1 MQQYKKSILKR
12 KRYDKL
18 NMKKKCN
25 ICGRVLCNELNVCP
39 NCGSQ
44 LHNKDKSSKIHL
56 NENAEA
62 IILITLTILAL
73 VVSIVFVI
81 YYFKLLIYLLNLL
94 FNTKFVQIDPTF
106 DTVFYLLMEFLS
118 KLGVSICVI
127 CFSIVIIPLIFS
139 TILYLLFE
147 LVNLKI
153 DFKLEE
159 LPEGNEL

>member
-1 MQQYKKSILKR
+1 MVKLLKKLILR
-12 KRYDKL
+12 R
-18 NMKKKCN
+18 KCN
-25 ICGRVLCNELNVCP
+25 VCGRVLCNELNVCP

-94 FNTKFVQIDPTF
+94 FNTQFVQIDPTF
-106 DTVFYLLMEFLS
+106 DTVFYLLMEFLL
-118 KLGVSICVI
+118 KLEISICIV
-127 CFSIVIIPLIFS
+127 CFSIVIIPLIFV
-139 TILYLLFE
+139 TILYLLFK
-147 LVNLKI
+147 LANLKI
-153 DFKLEE
+153 NFKLIE
-159 LPEGNEL
+159 LPDNSEYI

>member
-1 MQQYKKSILKR
+1 MVKLLKKLILR
-12 KRYDKL
+12 R
-18 NMKKKCN
+18 KCN
-25 ICGRVLCNELNVCP
+25 VCGHVLCNELNVCP

-94 FNTKFVQIDPTF
+94 FNTRFVQTDPTF
-106 DTVFYLLMEFLS
+106 DIVFYLIMEFLS
-118 KLGVSICVI
+118 KLGVRICVI

>member
-1 MQQYKKSILKR
+1 MVKLLKKLILR
-12 KRYDKL
+12 R
-18 NMKKKCN
+18 KCN
-25 ICGRVLCNELNVCP
+25 VCGHVLCNELNVCP

-44 LHNKDKSSKIHL
+44 LPNKDKSSKIHL
-56 NENAEA
+56 NENTEA

-81 YYFKLLIYLLNLL
+81 YYFKLLKYLLNLL
-94 FNTKFVQIDPTF
+94 FNTRFVQPDPKF
-106 DTVFYLLMEFLS
+106 DIVFYLIMEFLS

-127 CFSIVIIPLIFS
+127 CFSIVIIPLIFAS
-139 TILYLLFE
+139 IHYLLFE

-159 LPEGNEL
+159 LPDDNEL

>member
-1 MQQYKKSILKR
+1 MVKLLKKLILR
-12 KRYDKL
+12 R
-18 NMKKKCN
+18 KCN
-25 ICGRVLCNELNVCP
+25 VCGHVLCNELNVCP

-56 NENAEA
+56 NENTEA

-81 YYFKLLIYLLNLL
+81 YYFKLLKYLLNLL
-94 FNTKFVQIDPTF
+94 FNTRFVQPDPKF
-106 DTVFYLLMEFLS
+106 DIVFYLIMEFLS

-127 CFSIVIIPLIFS
+127 CFSIVIIPLIFAS
-139 TILYLLFE
+139 IHYLLVQI
-147 LVNLKI
+147 VNLKI

-159 LPEGNEL
+159 LPDDNEL

>member
-1 MQQYKKSILKR
+1 MVKLLKKLILR
-12 KRYDKL
+12 R
-18 NMKKKCN
+18 KCN
-25 ICGRVLCNELNVCP
+25 VCGRVLCNELNVCP
-39 NCGSQ
+39 NCGSR

-94 FNTKFVQIDPTF
+94 FNTRFVQTDPTF
-106 DTVFYLLMEFLS
+106 DIVFYLIMEFLS

>member
-1 MQQYKKSILKR
+1 
-12 KRYDKL
+12 
-18 NMKKKCN
+18 MKKKCN

>member
-1 MQQYKKSILKR
+1 MVKLLKKLILR
-12 KRYDKL
+12 R
-18 NMKKKCN
+18 KCN
-25 ICGRVLCNELNVCP
+25 VCGHVLCNELNVCP

-94 FNTKFVQIDPTF
+94 FNTRFVQTEPTF
-106 DTVFYLLMEFLS
+106 DIVFYLIMEFLS

>member
-1 MQQYKKSILKR
+1 MVKLLKKLILR
-12 KRYDKL
+12 R
-18 NMKKKCN
+18 KCN
-25 ICGRVLCNELNVCP
+25 VCGRVLCNELNVCP

-44 LHNKDKSSKIHL
+44 LYNKDKSSKIHL

-94 FNTKFVQIDPTF
+94 FNTRFVQTEPTF
-106 DTVFYLLMEFLS
+106 DIVFYLIMEFLS

>member
-1 MQQYKKSILKR
+1 MIKLLKKLILR
-12 KRYDKL
+12 R
-18 NMKKKCN
+18 KCN
-25 ICGRVLCNELNVCP
+25 VCGHVSSNGLNVCP

-44 LHNKDKSSKIHL
+44 LHNEYKSSKIHL
-56 NENAEA
+56 DENTEA

-73 VVSIVFVI
+73 AVSVVFVI
-81 YYFKLLIYLLNLL
+81 YYFKLLTYLLNLL
-94 FNTKFVQIDPTF
+94 FNTQFVQIEPTF
-106 DTVFYLLMEFLS
+106 DIVFYLIMEFLS
-118 KLGVSICVI
+118 KIGISICVI

-159 LPEGNEL
+159 LSDDSELHI

>member
-1 MQQYKKSILKR
+1 MVKLLKKLILR
-12 KRYDKL
+12 R
-18 NMKKKCN
+18 KCN
-25 ICGRVLCNELNVCP
+25 VCGRVLCNELNVCP

-94 FNTKFVQIDPTF
+94 FNTRFVQPDPKF
-106 DTVFYLLMEFLS
+106 DIVFYLIMEFLS

>member
-1 MQQYKKSILKR
+1 MVKLLKKLILR
-12 KRYDKL
+12 R
-18 NMKKKCN
+18 KCN
-25 ICGRVLCNELNVCP
+25 VCGHVLCNELNVCP

-56 NENAEA
+56 NENTEA

-81 YYFKLLIYLLNLL
+81 YYFKLLKYLLNLL
-94 FNTKFVQIDPTF
+94 FNTRFVQPDPKF
-106 DTVFYLLMEFLS
+106 DIVFYLIMEFLS

-153 DFKLEE
+153 DFKSEE
-159 LPEGNEL
+159 LSDDSELHI

>member
-1 MQQYKKSILKR
+1 MVKLLKKLILR
-12 KRYDKL
+12 R
-18 NMKKKCN
+18 KCN
-25 ICGRVLCNELNVCP
+25 VCGHVLCNELNVCP

-94 FNTKFVQIDPTF
+94 FNTQFVQTDPTF
-106 DTVFYLLMEFLS
+106 DIVFYLIMEFLS

-127 CFSIVIIPLIFS
+127 CFSIVIIPLIFA

-159 LPEGNEL
+159 LPDDNEL

>member
-1 MQQYKKSILKR
+1 MI
-12 KRYDKL
+12 KL
-18 NMKKKCN
+18 LNKLLLRRHCN
-25 ICGRVLCNELNVCP
+25 VCGHVSSNELNVCP
-39 NCGSQ
+39 NCGNQ
-44 LHNKDKSSKIHL
+44 LHNKNKGSKIHL
-56 NENAEA
+56 DENTEA
-62 IILITLTILAL
+62 IIIIALMTVALA
-73 VVSIVFVI
+73 VSVVFVI
-81 YYFKLLIYLLNLL
+81 YYFKLLKYLLNLL
-94 FNTKFVQIDPTF
+94 FNTQFVQVDPTF
-106 DTVFYLLMEFLS
+106 DIVFYLIMEFLS

>member
-1 MQQYKKSILKR
+1 MVKLLKKIILR
-12 KRYDKL
+12 R
-18 NMKKKCN
+18 KCN
-25 ICGRVLCNELNVCP
+25 VCGRVLCNELNVCP

-94 FNTKFVQIDPTF
+94 FNTRFVQTDPTF
-106 DTVFYLLMEFLS
+106 DIVFYLIMEFLS

>member
-1 MQQYKKSILKR
+1 MVKLLKKLILR
-12 KRYDKL
+12 R
-18 NMKKKCN
+18 KCN
-25 ICGRVLCNELNVCP
+25 VCGRVLCNELNVCP

-62 IILITLTILAL
+62 IIIITLTILAL

-94 FNTKFVQIDPTF
+94 FNTRFVQPDPKF
-106 DTVFYLLMEFLS
+106 DIVFYLIMEFLS

>member
-1 MQQYKKSILKR
+1 
-12 KRYDKL
+12 
-18 NMKKKCN
+18 MKKKCN
-25 ICGRVLCNELNVCP
+25 ICGRVLCNELNVCH

>member
-1 MQQYKKSILKR
+1 MVKLLKKLILR
-12 KRYDKL
+12 R
-18 NMKKKCN
+18 KCN
-25 ICGRVLCNELNVCP
+25 VCGHVLCNELNVCP

-56 NENAEA
+56 NENTEA

-81 YYFKLLIYLLNLL
+81 YYFKLLKYLLNLL
-94 FNTKFVQIDPTF
+94 FNTRFVQPDPKF
-106 DTVFYLLMEFLS
+106 DIVFYLIMEFLS
-118 KLGVSICVI
+118 KLGISICVI
-127 CFSIVIIPLIFS
+127 CLSVVIIPLIFAS
-139 TILYLLFE
+139 IHYLLFE

>member
-1 MQQYKKSILKR
+1 MVKLLKKLILR
-12 KRYDKL
+12 R
-18 NMKKKCN
+18 KCN
-25 ICGRVLCNELNVCP
+25 VCGHVLCNELNVCP

-81 YYFKLLIYLLNLL
+81 YYFKLLKYLLNLL
-94 FNTKFVQIDPTF
+94 FNTRFVQPDPKF
-106 DTVFYLLMEFLS
+106 DIVFYLIMKFLS

-127 CFSIVIIPLIFS
+127 GFSIVIIPLIFS

>member
-1 MQQYKKSILKR
+1 M
-12 KRYDKL
+12 
-18 NMKKKCN
+18 
-25 ICGRVLCNELNVCP
+25 CP

-56 NENAEA
+56 NENTEA

-81 YYFKLLIYLLNLL
+81 YYFKLLKYLLNLL
-94 FNTKFVQIDPTF
+94 FNTRFVQPDPKF
-106 DTVFYLLMEFLS
+106 DIVFYLIMEFLS

-127 CFSIVIIPLIFS
+127 CFSIVIIPLIFAS
-139 TILYLLFE
+139 IHYLLFE

-159 LPEGNEL
+159 LPDDNEL

>member
-1 MQQYKKSILKR
+1 MVKLLKKLILR
-12 KRYDKL
+12 R
-18 NMKKKCN
+18 KCN
-25 ICGRVLCNELNVCP
+25 VCGHVLCNELNVCP

-56 NENAEA
+56 NENTEA

-81 YYFKLLIYLLNLL
+81 YYFKLLKYLLNLL
-94 FNTKFVQIDPTF
+94 FNTRFVQPDPKF
-106 DTVFYLLMEFLS
+106 DIVFYLIMEFLS

-127 CFSIVIIPLIFS
+127 CFSIVIIPLIFAS
-139 TILYLLFE
+139 IHYLLFE

>member
-1 MQQYKKSILKR
+1 MVKLLKKLILR
-12 KRYDKL
+12 R
-18 NMKKKCN
+18 KCN
-25 ICGRVLCNELNVCP
+25 VCGHVLCNELNVCP

-56 NENAEA
+56 NENTEA

-81 YYFKLLIYLLNLL
+81 YYFKLLKYLLNLL
-94 FNTKFVQIDPTF
+94 FNTRFVQPDPKF
-106 DTVFYLLMEFLS
+106 DIVFYLIMEFLS
-118 KLGVSICVI
+118 KLGISICLI
-127 CFSIVIIPLIFS
+127 CLSVVIIPLIFAS
-139 TILYLLFE
+139 IHYLLFE

-159 LPEGNEL
+159 LPDDNEL

>member
-1 MQQYKKSILKR
+1 MVKLLKKLILR
-12 KRYDKL
+12 R
-18 NMKKKCN
+18 KCN
-25 ICGRVLCNELNVCP
+25 VCGHVLCNELNVCP

-81 YYFKLLIYLLNLL
+81 YYFKLLKYLLNLL
-94 FNTKFVQIDPTF
+94 FNTRFVQLDPKF
-106 DTVFYLLMEFLS
+106 DIVFYLIMEFLS

-159 LPEGNEL
+159 LPDDNEL

>member
-1 MQQYKKSILKR
+1 MVKLLKKLILR
-12 KRYDKL
+12 R
-18 NMKKKCN
+18 KCN
-25 ICGRVLCNELNVCP
+25 VCGRVLCNELNVCP

-44 LHNKDKSSKIHL
+44 LYNKDKSSKIHL

-94 FNTKFVQIDPTF
+94 FNTRFVQTESTF
-106 DTVFYLLMEFLS
+106 DIVFYLIMEFLS